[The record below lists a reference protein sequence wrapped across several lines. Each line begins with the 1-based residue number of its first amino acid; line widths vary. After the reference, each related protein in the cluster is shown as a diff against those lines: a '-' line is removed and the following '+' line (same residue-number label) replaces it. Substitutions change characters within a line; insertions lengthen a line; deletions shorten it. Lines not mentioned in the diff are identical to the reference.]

1 MQTIIIATKNA
12 GKAREYAE
20 MFGPLGFEI
29 KTLADF
35 LPISINENG
44 QSFEENALV
53 KVQAVVDKFGIAA
66 IADDSGLC
74 VDALNGAPGIHSA
87 RYAGDHDDAANRA
100 KLLAALADVPD
111 DQRTAHFHTTIVGLK
126 PDGAKLVANGR
137 VDGHILHHEIGHNGF
152 GYDSIFFADQLQQS
166 MACLTADE
174 KNAISHRGNALRQF
188 MQHFN
193 DWWQA

>member
-1 MQTIIIATKNA
+1 MQTIIIATKNP

-20 MFGPLGFEI
+20 MFSPLGFKI

-35 LPISINENG
+35 PPLTINENG
-44 QSFEENALV
+44 QSFEENATI

-100 KLLAALADVPD
+100 KLLSALADVPD
-111 DQRTAHFHTTIVGLK
+111 SQRAAHFHTTIVGLK
-126 PDGAKLVANGR
+126 PNGEKLVANGR
-137 VDGHILHHEIGHNGF
+137 VDGHILHREIGHNGF
-152 GYDSIFFADQLQQS
+152 GYDPIFFADQVQQS
-166 MACLTADE
+166 MASLTDDE

-188 MQHFN
+188 MQGFN
-193 DWWQA
+193 EWWQD

>member
-1 MQTIIIATKNA
+1 MQTIIIATKNS

-20 MFGPLGFEI
+20 MFEPLGFQI

-35 LPISINENG
+35 PALSINENG
-44 QSFEENALV
+44 NSFEENACI
-53 KVQAVVDKFGIAA
+53 KVQAVVEKFNIAA

-100 KLLAALADVPD
+100 KLLSAMSDVPD

-126 PDGAKLVANGR
+126 PNGKKLVANGR
-137 VDGHILHHEIGHNGF
+137 VDGHILHKEIGHNGF
-152 GYDSIFFADQLQQS
+152 GYDPIFYVDQLQTS
-166 MACLTADE
+166 MATLSPE
-174 KNAISHRGNALRQF
+174 QKNSISHRGNALREF
-188 MQHFN
+188 MKNFDQ
-193 DWWQA
+193 WWQA